1 MSDGKK
7 KKDSDKQMKTAK
19 NSEKVGKDTS
29 VEPVK
34 QQAPAKKKK
43 KGGIWSTITNIIIV
57 IGFGISFGSVL
68 LPPAFRNTLVSI
80 VDVIVSPLSDRV
92 PFYII
97 VMIFAIAVTVFSTII
112 QKYTMDWEMI
122 TRVNSKIQA
131 LSKARREAQLA
142 GDKTKLKKLDEE
154 QMAMADEQMQMSI
167 QQFKPMGF
175 IVFLSIP
182 LFWWMMWFVTTKNA
196 SVPLTMSFPM
206 MGTHKLLDVSFIL
219 QWWLVWSIICSF
231 TISFVIRKALNV
243 GMTTPT

>member
-7 KKDSDKQMKTAK
+7 KKDANNQIKTAK
-19 NSEKVGKDTS
+19 NPEKVGKDTN

-34 QQAPAKKKK
+34 KQTAVKNKK
-43 KGGIWSTITNIIIV
+43 KGGIWSTITNVIII

-68 LPPAFRNTLVSI
+68 LPPVFRNTLVSI

-122 TRVNSKIQA
+122 KRVNAKIQA
-131 LSKARREAQLA
+131 LSKERREAQLA
-142 GDKTKLKKLDEE
+142 GDKNKLKKLDEE
-154 QMAMADEQMQMSI
+154 QMGMADEQMQMSI

-196 SVPLTMSFPM
+196 SVPLTMTFPM
-206 MGTHKLLDVSFIL
+206 LGTHKLLDVGFLL
-219 QWWLVWSIICSF
+219 QWWLIWSIVCSF

-243 GMTTPT
+243 GMTT